1 MPSSNV
7 SNGVACLIGMEIKS
21 LGKNQNNE
29 RLPLS
34 TVAEMDVQSDRVCVY
49 SFPNSLVCM
58 ISLIAIPIVLIMF
71 GRTIVD
77 SYNSVYK
84 T

>member
-21 LGKNQNNE
+21 LGKNQNNV
-29 RLPLS
+29 